1 MIHKTEFAWKGAASR
16 EAQGSNTFEAG
27 IYCSIMSPSGEPHC
41 SPFIAINRR
50 RIVLGSDPSNNP
62 SLRHF
67 FLLRCWC
74 PHITCSFASSVA
86 AESPVLLKTKTWL
99 WKEIISSATQCHS
112 MRFVWHVL
120 FSSLTGFICLK
131 VRKGHFYSL
140 YGLYK
145 TSCCLP
151 VQQHHQ
157 STTTWLIHSRYIQ
170 LLCMI
175 FENAVLHVNVCHLI
189 LFVLLKTQIDF
200 TVSVCFLL
208 LNSALNIFII
218 LQTIDWMLINKH
230 ACSRCWR
237 HVAPSTI

>member
-1 MIHKTEFAWKGAASR
+1 MGERLTHKWYIKQNSHEKELPLVRHKGQIPLKQVFIVQSWAPAVSLTVLL
-16 EAQGSNTFEAG
+16 S
-27 IYCSIMSPSGEPHC
+27 SPSIDAVLFLDPIPQTIPHYG
-41 SPFIAINRR
+41 I
-50 RIVLGSDPSNNP
+50 
-62 SLRHF
+62 F

-145 TSCCLP
+145 ASCCLP

-157 STTTWLIHSRYIQ
+157 STTTWLIHSR
-170 LLCMI
+170 
-175 FENAVLHVNVCHLI
+175 
-189 LFVLLKTQIDF
+189 
-200 TVSVCFLL
+200 
-208 LNSALNIFII
+208 
-218 LQTIDWMLINKH
+218 
-230 ACSRCWR
+230 
-237 HVAPSTI
+237 